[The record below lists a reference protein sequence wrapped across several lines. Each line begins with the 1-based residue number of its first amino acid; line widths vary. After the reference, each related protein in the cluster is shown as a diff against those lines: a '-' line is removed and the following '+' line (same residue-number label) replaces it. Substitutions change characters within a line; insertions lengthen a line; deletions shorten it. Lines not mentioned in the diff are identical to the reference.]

1 MSLPFKEIS
10 ESALDAI
17 IASERNKVVAPLTE
31 WRTLSKQ
38 LREEGLLKDSRE
50 LEFANQSSDPAR
62 YDNLSSTTQPV
73 VYRSGP
79 MQWGRRALAAVFL
92 LGAGVLVGRTSGG
105 TIGLPAEFAHAG
117 SDSAS
122 QAELVTP
129 TDFSSSDEAL
139 RVLNRAQAEYQQAVA
154 YLAVRNDTRSYSP
167 DLSNLRERLAALD
180 AVVSA
185 AQSAVEGSPD
195 DPVLNQYYMSTSGA
209 RRATMQMIN
218 QTLPSGTRL
227 AGF

>member
-38 LREEGLLKDSRE
+38 LREEGLLRDSSHD
-50 LEFANQSSDPAR
+50 LEFANQSFDPAQ
-62 YDNLSSTTQPV
+62 YDNLSNAAQPV
-73 VYRSGP
+73 VYKRGP

-92 LGAGVLVGRTSGG
+92 LGAGVFIGRASDGTNAVG
-105 TIGLPAEFAHAG
+105 GLLHAG
-117 SDSAS
+117 ADSTS
-122 QAELVTP
+122 QAELMTA
-129 TDFSSSDEAL
+129 DFSSSDEAL

-154 YLAVRNDTRSYSP
+154 YLAVRNDTGSYSS
-167 DLSNLRERLAALD
+167 DLSSLRERLAALD

-209 RRATMQMIN
+209 RRATLQMIN